1 MATNEASSA
10 LGPGSDLADAL
21 PAQES
26 AAHTAR
32 LAPVLMVSGA
42 IVCVGAVA
50 VAAAGSPGNA
60 AFGRGLLELLIVG
73 VPIATGV
80 YALRAPINAGFGIAM
95 LAIGFLWSLTALGQT
110 TASVPYTIGRIAT
123 WGIFPGVV
131 YLLLAFPDG
140 RIAKGLDR
148 ALFVSVL
155 AVLVVLF
162 IGTAPLVEAYPPKT
176 LWATCTTGCPAN
188 ALFVLDH
195 QPAIL
200 SKLILVR
207 EWLVELLW
215 LGLFWSMYRRWR
227 AASPLQQRAI
237 SPVFIAGAVL
247 GVFHIGHHTY
257 RQLGGPTDAVIALS
271 SAWTVGIVFVCATF
285 PLGLLR
291 RRTLLAAGLGRLA
304 AGLHNEDPP
313 ARVQAAVA
321 RALNDP
327 TIEVLFRDAHDGT
340 WRDVEDRV
348 VAWPRPPLPGRASTT
363 IGGDAYGPDLALIHD
378 AALRD
383 DQELLD
389 GVSGVLLAAWR
400 HDRLTADLAN
410 AVHDLERSRRRIA
423 EASDRARAE
432 IERDLHDGAQ
442 QRLVA
447 LRIRLTL
454 AEEQLQRDPAAGAR
468 AVHDLASEADR
479 ALDELRALAQGV
491 FPSLLIDRG
500 LQDALHSLAHQAPI
514 AIHVSVQGDVTRH
527 PLEIESAIYFTCAEA
542 VQNATKHADGA
553 SGIWITL
560 NESPSGL
567 RFEIRDDGA
576 GFTPADNG
584 GRGLRN
590 MHDRVEA
597 AGGQLTLDT
606 DPGRGT
612 RVKGMIPL

>member
-237 SPVFIAGAVL
+237 SPVFHRRRGAG
-247 GVFHIGHHTY
+247 GVPY
-257 RQLGGPTDAVIALS
+257 RSPHLS
-271 SAWTVGIVFVCATF
+271 SAWRPDRCGDRALVGVDSRHRVRVCDLPPGFA
-285 PLGLLR
+285 PAAHALG
-291 RRTLLAAGLGRLA
+291 GRLGQA
-304 AGLHNEDPP
+304 RRGP
-313 ARVQAAVA
+313 AQR
-321 RALNDP
+321 
-327 TIEVLFRDAHDGT
+327 
-340 WRDVEDRV
+340 
-348 VAWPRPPLPGRASTT
+348 RPPGPGA
-363 IGGDAYGPDLALIHD
+363 GGG
-378 AALRD
+378 
-383 DQELLD
+383 
-389 GVSGVLLAAWR
+389 
-400 HDRLTADLAN
+400 
-410 AVHDLERSRRRIA
+410 
-423 EASDRARAE
+423 
-432 IERDLHDGAQ
+432 
-442 QRLVA
+442 
-447 LRIRLTL
+447 
-454 AEEQLQRDPAAGAR
+454 GAR
-468 AVHDLASEADR
+468 A
-479 ALDELRALAQGV
+479 Q
-491 FPSLLIDRG
+491 
-500 LQDALHSLAHQAPI
+500 
-514 AIHVSVQGDVTRH
+514 
-527 PLEIESAIYFTCAEA
+527 
-542 VQNATKHADGA
+542 
-553 SGIWITL
+553 
-560 NESPSGL
+560 
-567 RFEIRDDGA
+567 
-576 GFTPADNG
+576 
-584 GRGLRN
+584 
-590 MHDRVEA
+590 
-597 AGGQLTLDT
+597 
-606 DPGRGT
+606 
-612 RVKGMIPL
+612 